1 MGWRHTW
8 AVVRGLLRV
17 RLLVSHWAHTRP
29 AMARYTARL
38 AAPTGT
44 ELKDK

>member
-1 MGWRHTW
+1 M
-8 AVVRGLLRV
+8 VRGLLRV
-17 RLLVSHWAHTRP
+17 RLLVSHWADTRP